1 MKFIAIKMLT
11 ESTGRCIAMVVGIT
25 FASLLI
31 AQQASIFCGLM
42 LQTSNQIRD
51 VTDAPIWV
59 MDESVQFVDDLKPL
73 SSSAVGR
80 VRGVEGVRWAVP
92 LIKSIVRAK
101 LDDGRWQQ
109 AILLGLDDA
118 SLVGGPR
125 PEQIIAGSLDDL
137 TQPDSIFIDIRGA
150 KQIWPDVENPIGR
163 EVEMNDRRAKVVGL
177 FEASKTFQFF
187 PIVLTRHSRALAYMP
202 PERKSET
209 FILAA
214 PTAGLPAEQV
224 CRRIEQQTG
233 LQAQTREQFIWGT
246 MTYYASKTGIPI
258 NFGITVIL
266 GFLVGLAISGQT
278 FYLFTVENL
287 RYYATFKAI
296 GATDRQVAAMVVR
309 QAFVVGAMGLAIGL
323 GLASLFGMLSNSTAK
338 LAFFMPWQV
347 VCITIVAVMVMVVLA
362 SLLSLRKL
370 FTLDPADLFRGA
382 A

>member
-1 MKFIAIKMLT
+1 
-11 ESTGRCIAMVVGIT
+11 MVVGIT